1 MKILNLGCGTKTS
14 DGPGVVNIDLSIIL
28 RIKSSGLLSKI
39 APLILNG
46 ERLKKFNDLPE
57 NILVHDL
64 STGIPFDD
72 DTVDVVYHSHV
83 LEHLDRDVARKF
95 LLEVKRV
102 LRPGGIHRIV
112 VPDFEYICRRYV
124 AHIDACADDSK
135 EAAKHDS
142 FLGEAIEQSVRKEAA
157 GTSHQKP
164 VRRFLENLLLGDA
177 RKRTE
182 THQWMYDKVN
192 LKSLLEELGYSTA
205 SIQSFDRSLIGE
217 WSSYGLD
224 VDTFNNEYKPGS
236 LYVEAVK
243 KRLKANHSHAVVK

>member
-1 MKILNLGCGTKTS
+1 MKILNLGFGTKTN
-14 DGPGVVNIDLSIIL
+14 DGPGVVNIDLSILL
-28 RIKSSGLLSKI
+28 RINSSGLLSKM

-112 VPDFEYICRRYV
+112 VPDFEYICR
-124 AHIDACADDSK
+124 K
-135 EAAKHDS
+135 
-142 FLGEAIEQSVRKEAA
+142 
-157 GTSHQKP
+157 
-164 VRRFLENLLLGDA
+164 
-177 RKRTE
+177 
-182 THQWMYDKVN
+182 
-192 LKSLLEELGYSTA
+192 
-205 SIQSFDRSLIGE
+205 
-217 WSSYGLD
+217 
-224 VDTFNNEYKPGS
+224 
-236 LYVEAVK
+236 
-243 KRLKANHSHAVVK
+243 